1 MIEIEAINCTPCAHT
16 LLHTSPIYSYFHVTL
31 CKNQHFPH
39 RYIKIYLCQLE
50 VHFLGAIQLLV
61 TIIIIIVT
69 DLPHSKYTLV
79 EQSPNINS

>member
-1 MIEIEAINCTPCAHT
+1 MIEIEAINC
-16 LLHTSPIYSYFHVTL
+16 IYSMCTHTTSHKPCIYFHVTL

-61 TIIIIIVT
+61 TIII
-69 DLPHSKYTLV
+69 
-79 EQSPNINS
+79 